1 MRKIKDSIRLDNV
14 RRSNRESHYDTYHR
28 NHPEIRVRKE
38 TLNFLTKKEEYKEV
52 MEGKEPLG
60 WQGEMLDDLLAK
72 IRDILT
78 KGESK

>member
-1 MRKIKDSIRLDNV
+1 MRKIKDSIRLENV
-14 RRSNRESHYDTYHR
+14 RRSNRESHNRIYQT
-28 NHPEIRVRKE
+28 NHPERHIRKE
-38 TLNFLTKKEEYKEV
+38 TLNFLTKKEGYKAV

-60 WQGEMLDDLLAK
+60 WQGELLDDLLAK